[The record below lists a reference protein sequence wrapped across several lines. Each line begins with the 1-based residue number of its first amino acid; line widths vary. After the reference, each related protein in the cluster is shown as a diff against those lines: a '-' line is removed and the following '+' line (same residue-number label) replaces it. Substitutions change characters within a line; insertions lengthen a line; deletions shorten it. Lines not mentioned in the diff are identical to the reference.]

1 MPIFA
6 YRVRLPSGEETR
18 GTIEAQDQ
26 NAAVNKLRQ
35 QKAIVQ
41 EINVI
46 HKSQLNAIIEKLKK
60 FNPLRPTVK
69 SKDLVLFSR
78 QLSTLVSAGVPIVQ
92 GLTILMDQIENPAFK
107 KVVVGIADDIKA
119 GISIADAMRKQK
131 EAFSDLYVAMIKAGE
146 VGGILDVILERLST
160 YLEDA
165 EALKGKVKG
174 ALMYPTIV
182 AIIAA
187 SVTVFLLVVVI
198 PTFQEIFSS
207 FGADLPLPTK
217 ILIGISNFLRF
228 YIIFLLIGIAAIIV
242 GFLQYYKTEKGK
254 LKMDDIFLKMPLF
267 GPLLR
272 KVAVAKFTRTLGT
285 LVKSGVPIL
294 QALDTVAQTAGN
306 KIIERAI
313 LQAKESIREGE
324 KIADPLKKSGVFPPM
339 VIQMI
344 SVGEETGNLDTML
357 SKIADF
363 YDQEVDVAVKGLT
376 SMIEPIVI
384 CVMGIVIGAI
394 VIAMF
399 MPMFSLGGLAGSA
412 G

>member
-41 EINVI
+41 EINVM
-46 HKSQLNAIIEKLKK
+46 HKNQLDAIIEKLKQ

-146 VGGILDVILERLST
+146 IGGILDVILERLST

-228 YIIFLLIGIAAIIV
+228 YIIFLLLGIAAIIV

-254 LKMDDIFLKMPLF
+254 LKMDGIFLKMPLF